1 MADKKTIVSKAIA
14 EIQNRRNIAK
24 AENNLHFQE
33 IDEKIPEIAEINLQL
48 AQTGKQIIEI
58 IQEHKNV
65 SERIEELREKNSQA
79 QQMIKMLLMQSGY
92 PQDYLTIKYTCE
104 KCSDTGFIDGKR
116 CECLKNL
123 ITSMTTNAMNSN
135 SQINLC
141 SFDTFDINL
150 YRGTDMEDTEKKRNT
165 MRRILKLCRDYADN
179 FSVNSGNILMFG
191 RTGLGKTHLSLAI
204 ANEVLKKGY
213 NVLYDSTLNYLN
225 QIEKE
230 HFGRVDDATDTLSQ
244 LLEADLLILDD
255 LGSEYS
261 KPFYISTIYNIVNTR
276 INKGLPTIIR
286 TNLSQE
292 EKLKKYEERIISRL
306 FAIYESFEFV
316 GMDIRLIKRKLG
328 I

>member
-1 MADKKTIVSKAIA
+1 MADKKAIISKAIA
-14 EIQNRRNIAK
+14 EIQNRRNMAK
-24 AENNLHFQE
+24 AENDLHFQE
-33 IDEKIPEIAEINLQL
+33 IDAKIPEIAEINLQL
-48 AQTGKQIIEI
+48 AQTGRHILTIIE
-58 IQEHKNV
+58 EHENV
-65 SERIEELREKNSQA
+65 RQRIEELKEKNLQA
-79 QQMIKMLLMQSGY
+79 QQMIKMLLAERGY

-104 KCSDTGFIDGKR
+104 KCSDTGFVNGKR
-116 CECLKNL
+116 CECLNKL
-123 ITSMTTNAMNSN
+123 ITSMTTSSMNSN

-150 YRGTDMEDTEKKRNT
+150 YQGNDMADTEQKRNT
-165 MRRILKLCRDYADN
+165 MRRILRQCRDFADN
-179 FSVNSGNILMFG
+179 FGKSSGNILMFG

-230 HFGRVDDATDTLSQ
+230 HFGRSDNETDTLSQ

-261 KPFYISTIYNIVNTR
+261 KPFYISTIYNIINTR
-276 INKGLPTIIR
+276 INKGLSTIIN
-286 TNLSQE
+286 TNLSHE
-292 EKLKKYEERIISRL
+292 EMLQKYEERIISRL

-316 GMDIRLIKRKLG
+316 GKDIRLIKRKMG
-328 I
+328 N